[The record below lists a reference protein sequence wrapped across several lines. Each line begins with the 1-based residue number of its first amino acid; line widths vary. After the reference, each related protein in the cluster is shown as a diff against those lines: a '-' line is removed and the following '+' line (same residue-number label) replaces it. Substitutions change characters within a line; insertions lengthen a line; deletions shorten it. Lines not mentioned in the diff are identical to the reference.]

1 VRRSAPRPLATAL
14 SRVAAG
20 LAPATTL
27 ASVQRCWREVVGEA
41 LAAETE
47 PVSERDGTV
56 TVACRS
62 AVWAQELQ
70 LLAPD
75 LIERL
80 NGVLL
85 DRGGGPPLRGLR
97 FRVGRPRAEL

>member
-1 VRRSAPRPLATAL
+1 MRRAGPRPLAAAL
-14 SRVAAG
+14 SRVAAD

-80 NGVLL
+80 NGVLR